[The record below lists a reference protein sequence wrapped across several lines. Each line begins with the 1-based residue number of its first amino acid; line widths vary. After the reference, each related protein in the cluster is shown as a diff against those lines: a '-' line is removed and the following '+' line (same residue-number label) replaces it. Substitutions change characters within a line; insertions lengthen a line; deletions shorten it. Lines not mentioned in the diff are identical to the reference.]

1 MEPVEF
7 GKIMNVEDLVAV
19 HLTEYFPKGRT
30 ILTLN
35 SIFPED
41 TLRNTVHFA
50 INHPVGNA
58 GFYGNW
64 DRTSYAVLAPLDKL
78 CREDGNQ
85 VWNFN
90 VVDTYFIG
98 GVRLPKESTV
108 IASSHAYEDLI
119 ENGIVDRD
127 RLMSTFGDERHPPQP
142 EDTLVVTKEGITYI
156 ILSWNSENLRK
167 ETRKEIARQG
177 YKCMPH
183 GQWNWGI
190 GGAEQ
195 KDQERIAKEIGA
207 KRTGKHCDD
216 LLNDIEYFSGWLA
229 GMRDGKG
236 RAEIDAYLDAR
247 KRGLSESELG
257 SDAYSGMRI
266 LSGEGEIH
274 SNLPLLLRKIAVQK
288 EKYPESYRH
297 RIEKFLENNKA
308 YIRAFIP
315 QDVIQEFA
323 LPL

>member
-1 MEPVEF
+1 MEPNEF

-19 HLTEYFPKGRT
+19 HLTDYFPKGRT

-78 CREDGNQ
+78 CEEEGNQ
-85 VWNFN
+85 VRNFN

-98 GVRLPKESTV
+98 DVRLPKGTTV

-119 ENGIVDRD
+119 ENRLVDRN
-127 RLMSTFGDERHPPQP
+127 RLMSAFGNERCPPQP
-142 EDTLVVTKEGITYI
+142 EDTLVVNKEGITYI

-167 ETRKEIARQG
+167 ETRKEITRQG
-177 YKCMPH
+177 YKCMPN
-183 GQWNWGI
+183 GMWNWGI
-190 GGAEQ
+190 DGCEQ
-195 KDQERIAKEIGA
+195 EDQRRIAKKIGA

-247 KRGLSESELG
+247 KRGLSESEWG
-257 SDAYSGMRI
+257 SDAYRGMII
-266 LSGEGEIH
+266 LSGEGEIY
-274 SNLPLLLRKIAVQK
+274 SNLSRLLKGLAAQK
-288 EKYPESYRH
+288 GEIPENYHPKLER
-297 RIEKFLENNKA
+297 FLEYNRTHF
-308 YIRAFIP
+308 RAFIP
-315 QDVIQEFA
+315 QDIIQEFA